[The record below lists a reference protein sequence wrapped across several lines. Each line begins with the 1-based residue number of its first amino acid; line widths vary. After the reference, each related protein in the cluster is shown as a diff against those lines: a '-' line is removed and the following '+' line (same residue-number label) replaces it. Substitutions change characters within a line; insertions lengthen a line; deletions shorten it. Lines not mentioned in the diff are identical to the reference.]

1 MSMPAP
7 RREVGIHLEERRL
20 DEELIGVT
28 RQGDGF
34 FDIALMIGDIDD
46 VSDFLAT
53 RRAKRAL
60 FENTER
66 HKQIVA
72 N

>member
-1 MSMPAP
+1 MTAP
-7 RREVGIHLEERRL
+7 RSEIDVHLEERRL
-20 DEELIGVT
+20 DEELIGVA

-34 FDIALMIGDIDD
+34 FDIVLMISDVDD

-66 HKQIVA
+66 HRQIVA